1 MSDLETTET
10 VQAAPVDVNE
20 LRAEIQADKVLL
32 ADKERTLTAAEL
44 VQAEGTH
51 AELLAR
57 CDEAQRSLDELE
69 KKVSAQQSA
78 FARAQSR
85 VTNAREGVIVHRSN
99 VPPRYGNGAAREAW
113 REELARLESEEQNAN
128 AEYGKVVSAL
138 TIVQAERRA
147 AVAALSDLSW
157 QEGAARRKLDALT
170 PPPARTRVACA
181 RGPADNFVTPR

>member
-99 VPPRYGNGAAREAW
+99 VPHATETAPLGKRGARSLRAWKAKNKTQTRNMEKLFPR
-113 REELARLESEEQNAN
+113 
-128 AEYGKVVSAL
+128 
-138 TIVQAERRA
+138 
-147 AVAALSDLSW
+147 
-157 QEGAARRKLDALT
+157 
-170 PPPARTRVACA
+170 
-181 RGPADNFVTPR
+181 